1 MPLATAIG
9 ELNNNMTTE
18 NIRLRSEYI
27 NTQVIARNS
36 GKRIGVVKE
45 ILVDMDRRE
54 IVALGLRDNLL
65 SVSGIPKYMYLDS
78 ICQTGD
84 VILVEDEDVIED
96 IDIEA
101 YSSLVNC
108 EVVTEANKP
117 LGKVRDFQFDA
128 EEGKVYAITIASL
141 GIPQIPDQL
150 ISTYELSIDDV
161 VTSGPNRL
169 IVFEGSEE
177 RLVQVTV
184 GVLERLG
191 LGRSILDNDE
201 EDYYPPTIK
210 AENQLGTGV
219 PERPPISTPVEA
231 KIPAKAERWDE
242 DEWQEARVVPPVQQ
256 KAEAVA
262 YEEYEEDNWG
272 DADVEDKKVY
282 VPYEPEIPATEYEYS
297 DTKEDMWDDDES
309 PQPYNP
315 PPVNIPEKQAEKIPE
330 YEEEAG

>member
-1 MPLATAIG
+1 
-9 ELNNNMTTE
+9 MTTE

-27 NTQVIARNS
+27 NTQVIARNT

-65 SVSGIPKYMYLDS
+65 SVSGIPKYMYLSS

-101 YSSLVNC
+101 YSNLVNC

-128 EEGKVYAITIASL
+128 VDGKVYAITIASL

-177 RLVQVTV
+177 RLTQITV

-219 PERPPISTPVEA
+219 PERPPISTPVETR
-231 KIPAKAERWDE
+231 IPAKEERWDE

-256 KAEAVA
+256 KAETVA

-272 DADVEDKKVY
+272 DTDVEDKKVY
-282 VPYEPEIPATEYEYS
+282 VPYEPEVPAQEYEYS
-297 DTKEDMWDDDES
+297 DTTEDMWDDDES